1 MFFSLKF
8 SVHLL
13 LKEKK
18 LSEFEISP
26 LFSSLPHFKDHSEIF
41 FFFLL
46 LANDFSNKNIDYSRL
61 LSDSEF
67 S

>member
-1 MFFSLKF
+1 MFFSPKF

-13 LKEKK
+13 LKVKK

-26 LFSSLPHFKDHSEIF
+26 LFSSLPHFKDREEF
-41 FFFLL
+41 FFFL
-46 LANDFSNKNIDYSRL
+46 LANDFSNKNSNHNQLI
-61 LSDSEF
+61 SDSEF

>member
-1 MFFSLKF
+1 MFFSPKF

-13 LKEKK
+13 LKVKK

-26 LFSSLPHFKDHSEIF
+26 LFSSLPHFKDRGEF
-41 FFFLL
+41 F
-46 LANDFSNKNIDYSRL
+46 LANDFSNKNINHSQL
-61 LSDSEF
+61 ISDSEF

>member
-13 LKEKK
+13 LKVKK

-26 LFSSLPHFKDHSEIF
+26 LFSSLPHFKDHSEIIIIIF
-41 FFFLL
+41 FT
-46 LANDFSNKNIDYSRL
+46 AS
-61 LSDSEF
+61 
-67 S
+67 